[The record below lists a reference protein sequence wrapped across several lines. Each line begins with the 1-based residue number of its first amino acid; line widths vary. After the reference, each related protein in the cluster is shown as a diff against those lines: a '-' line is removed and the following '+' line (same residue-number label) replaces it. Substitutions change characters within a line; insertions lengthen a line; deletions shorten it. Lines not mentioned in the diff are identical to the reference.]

1 METPKT
7 FKELFANTG
16 IEPTTDESGNT
27 HYNFE
32 ATIKGTNKIPNQTK
46 KQIERQQKFE
56 EAVRPLMKY
65 LAENH
70 HPHTSVYVTSRETAL
85 SEFQLCLSTDEY
97 LVD

>member
-1 METPKT
+1 MK
-7 FKELFANTG
+7 
-16 IEPTTDESGNT
+16 
-27 HYNFE
+27 
-32 ATIKGTNKIPNQTK
+32 QTSQK
-46 KQIERQQKFE
+46 LEEQQEKFE